1 MTQQEVQGPAA
12 VPVAQGATDAVDI
25 GTRVVAVPAKG
36 SNTGRVSPATFVLAM
51 ICFFALFST
60 GVSDALL
67 RLYLAVFKVSSFGC
81 DQIPEHSF
89 FWNGYQFPIC
99 ARCSGVLLGA
109 GLFVGFFLG
118 WKRLPPI
125 RPILSA
131 PLLLPLIIDGAIQ
144 LGSLTSWANGI
155 RLLTGI
161 LFSWGAI
168 MVCLNLI
175 EQVELTFELTGVD
188 FRLRKQQ
195 GAPALHA
202 KKRGD

>member
-1 MTQQEVQGPAA
+1 MAQPGFQGPATA
-12 VPVAQGATDAVDI
+12 PRHQGGADPVDRWV
-25 GTRVVAVPAKG
+25 RVVGLPTIR
-36 SNTGRVSPATFVLAM
+36 SNTRRVSTATLALSM

-175 EQVELTFELTGVD
+175 EQVELTFELTGAD
-188 FRLRKQQ
+188 FHLRKRQS
-195 GAPALHA
+195 APAPRA
-202 KKRGD
+202 